1 MRPRVKAV
9 LQQLQTIAQAALLPG
24 LYNLGDHTAS
34 DHLSVVEMPGPS
46 PVHPS
51 KSDNTTRALRKQ
63 GEAFAAENYV
73 PLLQKQLLTYPWV
86 LVEIQPLTV
95 GSKWPCGQELDTERA
110 NKL

>member
-1 MRPRVKAV
+1 MGPRAKAV
-9 LQQLQTIAQAALLPG
+9 LQQLQIIAQAALLPG

-34 DHLSVVEMPGPS
+34 DHLSVVEMPGRS

-51 KSDNTTRALRKQ
+51 KSDNTTRGLRKQ
-63 GEAFAAENYV
+63 VEAFVAENYV
-73 PLLQKQLLTYPWV
+73 PLLQKQLLTYTWV

-95 GSKWPCGQELDTERA
+95 GSKRPCSQELDTERA